1 LAILVSMGVAE
12 PPSWEKAAT
21 DGVMGLALATCGG
34 GLLSLDNLIIADMLR
49 ALIG

>member
-1 LAILVSMGVAE
+1 MAILVSVGVAE

-21 DGVMGLALATCGG
+21 DGVMGLALATCVG